1 MENDKNKPYGA
12 LTFGKADPIF
22 KEIYADK
29 LKKPT
34 YKEKRKFSKI
44 RNSIGRKKKR
54 STSK

>member
-1 MENDKNKPYGA
+1 MEKTTNSPYGA

-34 YKEKRKFSKI
+34 YKEKTKFSKI
-44 RNSIGRKKKR
+44 RNAIGRKKKR
-54 STSK
+54 TTP